1 MGKIKDKLITD
12 EYKDFEEY
20 GAPKD
25 KDYKVVGTFIEIG
38 KKPVHCIVKG
48 YKRALREKALFEK
61 VFIGLTKVE
70 IFNN

>member
-1 MGKIKDKLITD
+1 MSKIKAKLLTD

-25 KDYKVVGTFIEIG
+25 KDYKVVGTFLEIE
-38 KKPVHCIVKG
+38 KQPVHCIVTG
-48 YKRALREKALFEK
+48 YKRALREKALFERA
-61 VFIGLTKVE
+61 FIGLKKVE